1 MKWSVLIEQY
11 LQARR
16 ELGYALTID
25 GKILKQFA
33 AYAQTQNASL
43 PLDIQLVQQ
52 WAALAPSNSEIA
64 IARRMSI
71 VRAFSKY
78 LHFIHPDSAVVP
90 AKLIGRTHRRL
101 PPFIFSLNQIQA
113 CLEAASNL
121 LPAYGI
127 RPLTIRTMLG
137 LLVSSGL
144 RPGEV
149 TRLNKDDLDIQNG
162 TLTVTRSKNWH
173 RRIVPLDSST
183 IMTLKNYC
191 DVRELFEP
199 LKRSDSLFL
208 MDSGEALTIET
219 ADHAFKVIR
228 RSIHLDCKVN
238 GRYPRLYDFRHTFVC
253 RRIQAWYEA
262 GLDVNACIPKLSR
275 YLGHKKI
282 EDTYWYISATPE
294 LMKLTASRFEQY
306 CAQGGEI

>member
-16 ELGYALTID
+16 DLGYALTID
-25 GKILKQFA
+25 GKILEQFA
-33 AYAQTQNASL
+33 VYAQSQNARM
-43 PLDIQLVQQ
+43 PLNVELVQQ
-52 WAALAPSNSEIA
+52 WARLAPSNSEIA

-78 LHFIHPDSAVVP
+78 LHSVYPDSVVVP
-90 AKLIGRTHRRL
+90 VNLVGHTHRRL
-101 PPFIFSLNQIQA
+101 PPFIFSQHQIKA

-121 LPAYGI
+121 LPCYGI

-144 RPGEV
+144 RPGEAI
-149 TRLNKDDLDIQNG
+149 RLKKNDIDIEKG
-162 TLTVTRSKNWH
+162 TLTIKQSKNWQ

-183 IMTLKNYC
+183 VISLKKYY

-199 LKRSDSLFL
+199 LKHSDRLLL
-208 MDSGEALTIET
+208 MDSGEAITIDA
-219 ADHAFKVIR
+219 ADHAFQIIR
-228 RSIHLDCKVN
+228 KTIHLDCKVN

-262 GLDVNACIPKLSR
+262 GLDVNAFIPKLSH
-275 YLGHKKI
+275 YLGHKSI
-282 EDTYWYISATPE
+282 ENTYWYINATPE
-294 LMKLTASRFEQY
+294 LMKLAASRFEE
-306 CAQGGEI
+306 CCGQGGQL

>member
-16 ELGYALTID
+16 DLGYALTID
-25 GKILKQFA
+25 GKILEQFA
-33 AYAQTQNASL
+33 VYAQSQNARM
-43 PLDIQLVQQ
+43 PLNVELVQQ
-52 WAALAPSNSEIA
+52 WARLAPSNSEIA

-78 LHFIHPDSAVVP
+78 LHSVYPDSVVVP
-90 AKLIGRTHRRL
+90 VNLVGHTHRRL
-101 PPFIFSLNQIQA
+101 PPFIFSQHQIKA

-121 LPAYGI
+121 LPCYGI

-144 RPGEV
+144 RPGEAI
-149 TRLNKDDLDIQNG
+149 RLKKNDLDIEKG
-162 TLTVTRSKNWH
+162 TLTIKQSKNWQ

-183 IMTLKNYC
+183 VISLKKYY

-199 LKRSDSLFL
+199 LKHSDGLLL
-208 MDSGEALTIET
+208 MDSGEALTIDA
-219 ADHAFKVIR
+219 ADHAFQSIR
-228 RSIHLDCKVN
+228 KTIHLDCKVN

-262 GLDVNACIPKLSR
+262 GLDVNAFIPKLSH
-275 YLGHKKI
+275 YLGHKSI
-282 EDTYWYISATPE
+282 ESTYWYINATPE
-294 LMKLTASRFEQY
+294 LMKLAASRFEQY
-306 CAQGGEI
+306 CGQGGQL